1 MSEQTAKIA
10 KVRENIKSYANKRS
24 VGGKDPMVFVHG
36 VTLEGD
42 PQEWEYHSLKQTCEV
57 FVPTQ
62 EATFTTEVKV
72 NGNFT
77 NYKISPVRVEKKAFG
92 GGGFSGGFKSNPE
105 ADERRQKMIIAQSSL
120 SSAVAFYGET
130 TGKSEEKVFE
140 FAGKM
145 YEWVLNKA
153 K

>member
-36 VTLEGD
+36 ITLEND
-42 PQEWEYHSLKQTCEV
+42 PQEWEYHSFKQTCEV

-92 GGGFSGGFKSNPE
+92 GGFSGGGAKYEPKQQEIITALSCASTAANFYQQ
-105 ADERRQKMIIAQSSL
+105 RQ
-120 SSAVAFYGET
+120 G
-130 TGKSEEKVFE
+130 SEELALK
-140 FAGKM
+140 FAEELYQWASSKS
-145 YEWVLNKA
+145 K